1 MTAPEGINL
10 PTYHHCLAK
19 ILCNPP
25 LPICYLGECTSCP
38 GVSKLRDYL
47 TTLLDENHI
56 DNIAFKQWASVDQSM
71 LETYT
76 KPVDEFVDQFC
87 EKLERLRP
95 HPFIANQQAL
105 FYSDCK
111 LGLAPREM
119 LVIVR
124 LL

>member
-1 MTAPEGINL
+1 MCTIHQNIKLMFLGARLSEMTAPEGINL

-56 DNIAFKQWASVDQSM
+56 DNIAFKQWVSVD
-71 LETYT
+71 
-76 KPVDEFVDQFC
+76 
-87 EKLERLRP
+87 
-95 HPFIANQQAL
+95 
-105 FYSDCK
+105 
-111 LGLAPREM
+111 
-119 LVIVR
+119 
-124 LL
+124 